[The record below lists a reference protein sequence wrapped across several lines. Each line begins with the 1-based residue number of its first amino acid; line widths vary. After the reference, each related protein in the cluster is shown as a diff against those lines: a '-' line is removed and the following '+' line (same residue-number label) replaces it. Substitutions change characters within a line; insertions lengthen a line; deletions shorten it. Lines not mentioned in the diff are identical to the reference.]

1 MNKSLIALAVAG
13 ATFALSACNGPDRDR
28 TVSIPK
34 TVSAASTV
42 QDPPSGYSAPR
53 AQRDLSPAAA
63 DANKA
68 APGTDPEAAFAN
80 RPNFKDPTPEKEKGD
95 SAEEQHQA
103 VIAQDAASKAPDTAS
118 ADEAK
123 KAAMSRSDGNS
134 ASTSSGAGSSRSNDE
149 STRTTNDK
157 PRQGGLSKDEEVNR
171 SPKEGQVNNY
181 SSTDLE
187 KDSGR
192 PSR

>member
-1 MNKSLIALAVAG
+1 MNRSLIALAVAG
-13 ATFALSACNGPDRDR
+13 ATFAMAACNGPDRDR
-28 TVSIPK
+28 TLSIPK
-34 TVSAASTV
+34 TVSAATTV
-42 QDPPSGYSAPR
+42 QDAPSGYSAPR
-53 AQRDLSPAAA
+53 APRDLSPPAA

-80 RPNFKDPTPEKEKGD
+80 RPNFKDATPQKEKGD
-95 SAEEQHQA
+95 SVEEQHQA
-103 VIAQDAASKAPDTAS
+103 VMAQDAASKAPDTAS

-123 KAAMSRSDGNS
+123 KAAMSRNDSSDR
-134 ASTSSGAGSSRSNDE
+134 STPSGAGSPRSNDE

-157 PRQGGLSKDEEVNR
+157 PRQGTLSKDEEVNHL
-171 SPKEGQVNNY
+171 PKEGQVNNY

>member
-13 ATFALSACNGPDRDR
+13 ATFALTACNAPDRDR
-28 TVSIPK
+28 TVSIPR

-53 AQRDLSPAAA
+53 AQRDLSPPAA

-80 RPNFKDPTPEKEKGD
+80 RPNFKDPTPQKEKGD

-123 KAAMSRSDGNS
+123 KAAMSE
-134 ASTSSGAGSSRSNDE
+134 GSSQSG
-149 STRTTNDK
+149 
-157 PRQGGLSKDEEVNR
+157 QGGESGPRHGTLTKGEETNR
-171 SPKEGQVNNY
+171 LPKEGQVNNY

-187 KDSGR
+187 KNSGR
-192 PSR
+192 PSN